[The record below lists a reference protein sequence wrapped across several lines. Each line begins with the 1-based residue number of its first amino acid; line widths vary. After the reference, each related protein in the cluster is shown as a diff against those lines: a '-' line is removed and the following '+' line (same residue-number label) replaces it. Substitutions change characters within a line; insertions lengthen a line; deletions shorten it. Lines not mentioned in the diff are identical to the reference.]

1 MVAAVLTRVVA
12 LSDQSGSRS
21 SDRNPEWTA
30 VVVAARSFG
39 VTARLVHEVFGS
51 IERDAG
57 NGEHY
62 LFAGGYDYLR
72 INMGQDRD
80 QRSGQKRL

>member
-51 IERDAG
+51 IE
-57 NGEHY
+57 
-62 LFAGGYDYLR
+62 
-72 INMGQDRD
+72 
-80 QRSGQKRL
+80 